1 MYKFVSKNVMED
13 AIAFSW
19 FNVKYAFYK
28 ALFAYLFVT
37 VAALISIIANPSSLK
52 SIIIGTLIVLVGVA
66 FLLIYKMIKKTPLK
80 NGLVKKTK
88 EIRIT
93 FDENK
98 ISSETV
104 YDDGMANGE
113 CKYESFVKIRED
125 KQRIYCYLGN
135 SSALILN
142 KNSIDNIDEFRI
154 FLRKKV
160 NRGF

>member
-19 FNVKYAFYK
+19 FNVKKAFYK
-28 ALFAYLFVT
+28 ALFVYSFVT
-37 VAALISIIANPSSLK
+37 IAALISVFANPSSLK
-52 SIIIGTLIVLVGVA
+52 SIIIGILIVLVGIA
-66 FLLIYKMIKKTPLK
+66 FIFVYKMIKKAPLN

-93 FDENK
+93 FDEDK
-98 ISSETV
+98 VSSETV
-104 YDDGMANGE
+104 YEDGIANGE
-113 CKYESFVKIRED
+113 CKYQSFVQIRED

-135 SSALILN
+135 NSALILN
-142 KNSIDNIDEFRI
+142 KNSIDNVDEFRI